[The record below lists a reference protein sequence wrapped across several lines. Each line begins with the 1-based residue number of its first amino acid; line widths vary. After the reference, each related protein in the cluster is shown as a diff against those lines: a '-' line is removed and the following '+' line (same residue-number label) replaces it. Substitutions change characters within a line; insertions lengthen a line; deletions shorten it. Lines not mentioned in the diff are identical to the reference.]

1 MALTPVSKKVFE
13 FLKECGD
20 ENNTIATIAK
30 SLDMSEKSVNGVLLG
45 LQRKSLIIREEIANA
60 VAEKGKKPIKY
71 IRLTPAAETFDPDE
85 ETTTKK

>member
-1 MALTPVSKKVFE
+1 MALTPVSKRVFE

-45 LQRKSLIIREEIANA
+45 LQRKSLIIREEVAD
-60 VAEKGKKPIKY
+60 AEKGKKPIKY
-71 IRLTPAAETFDPDE
+71 IRLTPAAEAFDPDE

>member
-1 MALTPVSKKVFE
+1 MALTPISKRVFE

-20 ENNTIATIAK
+20 EDNTIATIAK

-45 LQRKSLIIREEIANA
+45 LQRKSLIIREE
-60 VAEKGKKPIKY
+60 VATEKGKKPIKY
-71 IRLTPAAETFDPDE
+71 IRLTPAAEAFDPDE